1 MDRTRYSTIAHRDH
15 AFCSPLSEQSVD
27 TLLEK
32 LNLGPGAR
40 VLDVGCG
47 KAQMLAR
54 AAQRYSASCVGIDPN
69 QAFLAQARPDA
80 RIELHAATVQEIE
93 LEPGSFDAALCI
105 GSTHAF
111 GGYRQALRALS
122 VLIRA
127 GGALALGEGYW
138 KQPPAPGYLEVLGGG
153 ADEFTSHEANID
165 AGIALGLKLRFS
177 AMSSEAEWDAYE
189 VPYAASI
196 ERFAAEH
203 PEDPDRDAMLARSRG
218 WYAAYARWGRST
230 LGFGVY
236 LFEKP

>member
-1 MDRTRYSTIAHRDH
+1 VDRKRYSTIAHRDH

-27 TLLEK
+27 SLLEK
-32 LNLGPGAR
+32 LDLAPGAR

-47 KAQMLAR
+47 KAEMLVR
-54 AAQRYSASCVGIDPN
+54 AVERYAAKGVGIDPN
-69 QAFLAQARPDA
+69 RSFIEAAR
-80 RIELHAATVQEIE
+80 RNSRVVLHAATVQEIE

-111 GGYRQALRALS
+111 GGYRQALGALG
-122 VLIRA
+122 VLVRS

-153 ADEFTSHEANID
+153 VDEFTSHEANIE
-165 AGIALGLKLRFS
+165 AGVALGFKLRF
-177 AMSSEAEWDAYE
+177 AATSSEAEWDAYE
-189 VPYAASI
+189 GPYAAAI
-196 ERFAAEH
+196 ERFAVEH

-218 WYAAYARWGRST
+218 WYAGYARWGRST